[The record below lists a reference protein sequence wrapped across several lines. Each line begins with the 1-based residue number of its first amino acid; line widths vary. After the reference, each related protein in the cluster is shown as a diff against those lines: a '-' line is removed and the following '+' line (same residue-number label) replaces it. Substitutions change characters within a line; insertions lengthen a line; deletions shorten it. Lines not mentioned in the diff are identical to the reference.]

1 MPPTEE
7 SAKRNERA
15 RAQKLRREAE
25 RAKTDAELKSAN
37 KTIETLQAA
46 ELKSANKTIEELQAK
61 LAAKEQEPP
70 KAQEPQEPQCHE
82 KQEGEEPVAQEGPEA
97 PGLAVGVDGEG
108 SDSDDS
114 VSSEVSENVRQTL
127 RLDVRISPFCVLGC
141 RHNQRRR

>member
-1 MPPTEE
+1 MPPTED

-15 RAQKLRREAE
+15 RALKLRQEAE
-25 RAKTDAELKSAN
+25 RAKTDAKLKSAN
-37 KTIETLQAA
+37 KTIE
-46 ELKSANKTIEELQAK
+46 KLQAK

-70 KAQEPQEPQCHE
+70 EPQELQESQESQSHE

-97 PGLAVGVDGEG
+97 PGLGQAEGVDGEG

>member
-15 RAQKLRREAE
+15 RALKLRQEAE
-25 RAKTDAELKSAN
+25 RAKTDAK
-37 KTIETLQAA
+37 
-46 ELKSANKTIEELQAK
+46 LKSANKTIEELQAK

-82 KQEGEEPVAQEGPEA
+82 KQEGEAPVAQEGPEA

>member
-15 RAQKLRREAE
+15 RALKLRREAE

-37 KTIETLQAA
+37 KTIE
-46 ELKSANKTIEELQAK
+46 KLQAK

-70 KAQEPQEPQCHE
+70 EAQEPQEPQCHE
-82 KQEGEEPVAQEGPEA
+82 KQEGEAPVAQEGPEA